1 MLTAL
6 TGMVH
11 LLFPEMMMIMRSQ
24 YLILNLLYQMVYCTT
39 CRKMFI
45 LLTKV
50 LTMALT
56 CTYQLC
62 NLLVVDCK

>member
-24 YLILNLLYQMVYCTT
+24 YLISFTRWCVARLAGKCSSS
-39 CRKMFI
+39 
-45 LLTKV
+45 
-50 LTMALT
+50 
-56 CTYQLC
+56 
-62 NLLVVDCK
+62 

>member
-24 YLILNLLYQMVYCTT
+24 YLIFNLLYQMVYYF
-39 CRKMFI
+39 RKMFI